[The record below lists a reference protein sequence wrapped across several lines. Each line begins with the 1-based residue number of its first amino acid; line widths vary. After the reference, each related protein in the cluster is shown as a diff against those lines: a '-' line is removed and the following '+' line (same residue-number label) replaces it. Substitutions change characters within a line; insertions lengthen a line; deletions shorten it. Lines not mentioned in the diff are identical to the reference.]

1 MLRWLWTCW
10 LKLWAVAYGGPSNP
24 LQWRPMKPALNAD
37 VSTLDGILH
46 ALYEVL
52 SGPAGQARDWER
64 YRSLFTESAR
74 LIVVVAV
81 AGEKPR
87 ANQLTLE
94 DYIRRVEPI
103 FAVEDF
109 WERETSRQT
118 ETFGR
123 VAHVLSAYESLRDP
137 KGQPF
142 ERGANSMQLFYDDS
156 RWWVVSVMW
165 NTSRSS

>member
-1 MLRWLWTCW
+1 
-10 LKLWAVAYGGPSNP
+10 
-24 LQWRPMKPALNAD
+24 MKPASKSD

-52 SGPAGQARDWER
+52 SGPAGQPRDWER
-64 YRSLFTESAR
+64 YRSLFMADAR

-81 AGEKPR
+81 TGEKPHTR
-87 ANQLTLE
+87 QLTLE

-137 KGQPF
+137 DGPPF
-142 ERGANSMQLFYDDS
+142 EHGANSMQLFYDDS

>member
-1 MLRWLWTCW
+1 
-10 LKLWAVAYGGPSNP
+10 
-24 LQWRPMKPALNAD
+24 MKPALEVD

-46 ALYEVL
+46 ALYQVL
-52 SGPAGQARDWER
+52 SGAAGKARDWER
-64 YRSLFTESAR
+64 YRSLFIDGAR
-74 LIVVVAV
+74 MIVVVAV

-87 ANQLTLE
+87 VRLLTVE

-123 VAHVLSAYESLRDP
+123 VAHVLSRYESLRDP
-137 KGQPF
+137 NGPPF
-142 ERGANSMQLFYDDS
+142 EHGANSMQLFYDDS

-165 NTSRSS
+165 NTSRSA

>member
-1 MLRWLWTCW
+1 
-10 LKLWAVAYGGPSNP
+10 
-24 LQWRPMKPALNAD
+24 MKPALKSD

-52 SGPAGQARDWER
+52 SGPAGQPRDWER
-64 YRSLFTESAR
+64 YSSLFMENAR

-81 AGEKPR
+81 AGEKPHAR
-87 ANQLTLE
+87 QLTLE

-123 VAHVLSAYESLRDP
+123 VAHMLSAYESLRDP
-137 KGQPF
+137 NGPPF
-142 ERGANSMQLFYDDS
+142 EHGANSMQLFYDDS
-156 RWWVVSVMW
+156 RWWIVSVMW

>member
-1 MLRWLWTCW
+1 
-10 LKLWAVAYGGPSNP
+10 V
-24 LQWRPMKPALNAD
+24 KPAFESD

-46 ALYEVL
+46 AVYEVL
-52 SGPAGQARDWER
+52 CGPAGQPRDWER
-64 YRSLFTESAR
+64 YRSLFMEGAR

-87 ANQLTLE
+87 AKQLTLE
-94 DYIRRVEPI
+94 DYILRVEPI
-103 FAVEDF
+103 FAIEDF

-123 VAHVLSAYESLRDP
+123 VAHVLSRYESLRDP
-137 KGQPF
+137 NGPPF
-142 ERGANSMQLFYDDS
+142 ERGTNSIQLFYDDS

>member
-1 MLRWLWTCW
+1 
-10 LKLWAVAYGGPSNP
+10 
-24 LQWRPMKPALNAD
+24 MKPEIESD
-37 VSTLDGILH
+37 VSTLDGIVH

-52 SGPAGQARDWER
+52 SGPAGQPRDWER
-64 YRSLFTESAR
+64 YRTLFIEGAR

-81 AGEKPR
+81 TGEKPR
-87 ANQLTLE
+87 ARQLTVE

-103 FAVEDF
+103 FAIEDF

-123 VAHVLSAYESLRDP
+123 VAHVLSTYESLRDP
-137 KGQPF
+137 NGPPF
-142 ERGANSMQLFYDDS
+142 ERGDNSMQLFYDDS

>member
-1 MLRWLWTCW
+1 M
-10 LKLWAVAYGGPSNP
+10 N
-24 LQWRPMKPALNAD
+24 PALESD

-52 SGPAGQARDWER
+52 SGPAGKPRDWER
-64 YRSLFTESAR
+64 YRSLFIDGAR
-74 LIVVVAV
+74 LMPVVAV
-81 AGEKPR
+81 AGQKPHVR
-87 ANQLTLE
+87 LLTVE

-103 FAVEDF
+103 FAVENF

-118 ETFGR
+118 EMTGR
-123 VAHVLSAYESLRDP
+123 IAHVLSKYESLREP
-137 KGQPF
+137 NGPAF
-142 ERGANSMQLFYDDS
+142 EHDANSIQLFYDDT

>member
-1 MLRWLWTCW
+1 
-10 LKLWAVAYGGPSNP
+10 
-24 LQWRPMKPALNAD
+24 MKPALESD

-52 SGPAGQARDWER
+52 SGPAGQPRDWER
-64 YRSLFTESAR
+64 YRSLFIENAR
-74 LIVVVAV
+74 MLVVVAV

-87 ANQLTLE
+87 ARQLTVE

-103 FAVEDF
+103 FAVENF

-118 ETFGR
+118 EIVGR

-137 KGQPF
+137 NGPPF
-142 ERGANSMQLFYDDS
+142 EHGANSMQLFYDDT

-165 NTSRSS
+165 NTSRSA

>member
-1 MLRWLWTCW
+1 M
-10 LKLWAVAYGGPSNP
+10 KL
-24 LQWRPMKPALNAD
+24 ALESD

-52 SGPAGQARDWER
+52 SGPAGQPRDWER
-64 YRSLFTESAR
+64 YRSLFIEGAR
-74 LIVVVAV
+74 LIVVAAV
-81 AGEKPR
+81 AGEKPHAR
-87 ANQLTLE
+87 QLSLE

-103 FAVEDF
+103 FAVENF
-109 WERETSRQT
+109 WERETSRRA

-137 KGQPF
+137 NGPPF
-142 ERGANSMQLFYDDS
+142 EQGANSMQLFYDDS

>member
-1 MLRWLWTCW
+1 M
-10 LKLWAVAYGGPSNP
+10 S
-24 LQWRPMKPALNAD
+24 D
-37 VSTLDGILH
+37 VSTIDGILH

-64 YRSLFTESAR
+64 YRSLFLEDAR
-74 LIVVVAV
+74 LMVVVAV

-87 ANQLTLE
+87 VRQLTVE

-137 KGQPF
+137 NAPPF
-142 ERGANSMQLFYDDS
+142 ERGANSLQLFYDDS

>member
-1 MLRWLWTCW
+1 
-10 LKLWAVAYGGPSNP
+10 
-24 LQWRPMKPALNAD
+24 MKPALESD
-37 VSTLDGILH
+37 VSTLDGLIR
-46 ALYEVL
+46 ASYKVL
-52 SGPAGQARDWER
+52 SGPAGQRRDWER
-64 YRSLFTESAR
+64 YRTLFIDGAR
-74 LIVVVAV
+74 LMPVVAV
-81 AGEKPR
+81 TGGKPR
-87 ANQLTLE
+87 VRQLSLE

-137 KGQPF
+137 DGPPF
-142 ERGANSMQLFYDDS
+142 DRGANSMQLFYDDS

>member
-1 MLRWLWTCW
+1 M
-10 LKLWAVAYGGPSNP
+10 S
-24 LQWRPMKPALNAD
+24 D

-46 ALYEVL
+46 ALYAVL
-52 SGPAGQARDWER
+52 SGPAGKPRDWER
-64 YRSLFTESAR
+64 YRSLFIEDAR
-74 LIVVVAV
+74 LMVVVAV

-87 ANQLTLE
+87 VRQLTVE

-123 VAHVLSAYESLRDP
+123 VAHVLSAYKSLRDP
-137 KGQPF
+137 NASPF
-142 ERGANSMQLFYDDS
+142 ERGANSLQLFYDDS

>member
-1 MLRWLWTCW
+1 
-10 LKLWAVAYGGPSNP
+10 
-24 LQWRPMKPALNAD
+24 MKPALKSD

-52 SGPAGQARDWER
+52 SGPAGQPRDWER
-64 YRSLFTESAR
+64 YRSLFIENAR

-81 AGEKPR
+81 GEKPHAR
-87 ANQLTLE
+87 QLTLE

-137 KGQPF
+137 NRPPF
-142 ERGANSMQLFYDDS
+142 EHGANSMQLFYDDS
-156 RWWVVSVMW
+156 RWWVVSIMW

>member
-1 MLRWLWTCW
+1 M
-10 LKLWAVAYGGPSNP
+10 KL
-24 LQWRPMKPALNAD
+24 ALESD

-46 ALYEVL
+46 ALYETL
-52 SGPAGQARDWER
+52 SGPVGQPRDWER
-64 YRSLFTESAR
+64 YRSLFMENAR
-74 LIVVVAV
+74 LMVVVAV
-81 AGEKPR
+81 AGEKPHVR
-87 ANQLTLE
+87 QLTVE

-118 ETFGR
+118 EIVGR
-123 VAHVLSAYESLRDP
+123 IAHVLSAYESLRDP
-137 KGQPF
+137 NGPPF

-156 RWWVVSVMW
+156 RWWVVNIMW

>member
-1 MLRWLWTCW
+1 
-10 LKLWAVAYGGPSNP
+10 
-24 LQWRPMKPALNAD
+24 MKPALKSD

-52 SGPAGQARDWER
+52 SGPAGQLRDWER
-64 YRSLFTESAR
+64 YRSLFLESAR
-74 LIVVVAV
+74 LIVVAAV
-81 AGEKPR
+81 TGEKPR

-103 FAVEDF
+103 FAVENF

-137 KGQPF
+137 NGPPF

-156 RWWVVSVMW
+156 RWWVVSVIW